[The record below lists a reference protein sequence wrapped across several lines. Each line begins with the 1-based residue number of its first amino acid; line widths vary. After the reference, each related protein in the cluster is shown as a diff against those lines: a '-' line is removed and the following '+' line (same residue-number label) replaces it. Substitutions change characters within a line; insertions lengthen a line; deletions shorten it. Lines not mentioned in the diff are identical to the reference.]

1 LSRITTSF
9 TGILVV
15 LALALP
21 AAASAQ
27 FLDPVLDQYAPS
39 TQQVDKKLKDKDGG
53 GGQGSDDASE
63 AGVVAQDG
71 QGVAGD
77 DGQQGNDEDSESDG
91 DKGNAGGG
99 AAGGGGGDGDA
110 AGGGVSGGGAD
121 AGTSSGADEGGL
133 DARLLSDVPVTWF
146 DFLAFALATAALV
159 GTALVLRRL
168 SRSPR
173 VEG

>member
-1 LSRITTSF
+1 LSRIATSF
-9 TGILVV
+9 TGILLV

-53 GGQGSDDASE
+53 GGQGSDGASE
-63 AGVVAQDG
+63 PGVVAPDE
-71 QGVAGD
+71 QGVVGD
-77 DGQQGNDEDSESDG
+77 GGQQGNDEGSESDS